1 MSQDVADVMAEK
13 LPLGK
18 EYECRKDAMQALRLA
33 VLESTGHA
41 VMVDKKAS
49 GKNRVVIRC
58 NSLFKLPAEQER
70 GRKQCVLYQLEG
82 FVCPQEAGETPHQH
96 ALRRL
101 AEAEAFAKTKGFC
114 VFKAVCLRC
123 KAKAIMDSDD
133 ESADGG
139 GAAIMDSDDESADGG
154 DAEDCGGAE
163 DATAGKDD
171 KYVWKWKIIGDGKNY
186 FPHDESCTSIGK
198 ATGPVLMGIMK
209 PKICLNRHMSGKQ
222 VAAAMTGVGSRI
234 SRANLPSKSAM
245 YRQQHKIKHEAL
257 KWYNLNWGRLE
268 TYAQQ
273 LREMN
278 ETWTVTLEKDAGNRF
293 EHLFVWLGSNMK
305 VLEHGL
311 DVYAMDSCHIKH
323 VIAKGM
329 QLHFLV
335 GVSGNNR
342 TTILAFSVDTTESG
356 GSYTFFGE
364 QCAASGITAL
374 FATQRNFPSL
384 PVLFSDGMKG
394 IEQALRTWGDAVH
407 HGLCGRH
414 LAGSTRAMLTRKGL
428 GTITDPQ
435 VFALCRAPTK
445 YAYRKQLNSIAQKN
459 KHAALILSKK
469 YLQFS
474 QFAMMAMKPKPVH
487 CQGRIT
493 SGLVEGTN
501 GVVVQMREED
511 PYTMV
516 HMLITYTAG
525 QFEKHQKESQKLK
538 DEGKVLTPYCS
549 KLLASQK
556 TLATTNQAYT
566 VQPIGS
572 SQYKVQDSMA
582 AARTSHR
589 VCIDKDNPSCNPCNF
604 FNQHRIPC
612 CHMLLTIA
620 LHDKELLSDRKEE
633 FFDNFFHPSFL
644 IKNLC
649 LGYEDGVFNIPDAP
663 MGPPLPKIISLM
675 DSEEREAPDEE
686 PMMLPP
692 VGFTPDDY
700 QSKKTRGR
708 PRTKRIRSS
717 GATGDDGARMR
728 KRSSGLRQG
737 RANAQAGRDVLADFV
752 F

>member
-123 KAKAIMDSDD
+123 KAK
-133 ESADGG
+133 
-139 GAAIMDSDDESADGG
+139 AIMDSDDESADGG

-414 LAGSTRAMLTRKGL
+414 LAGSTRAMLTRK
-428 GTITDPQ
+428 
-435 VFALCRAPTK
+435 A
-445 YAYRKQLNSIAQKN
+445 NS
-459 KHAALILSKK
+459 
-469 YLQFS
+469 
-474 QFAMMAMKPKPVH
+474 
-487 CQGRIT
+487 R
-493 SGLVEGTN
+493 
-501 GVVVQMREED
+501 
-511 PYTMV
+511 
-516 HMLITYTAG
+516 
-525 QFEKHQKESQKLK
+525 
-538 DEGKVLTPYCS
+538 
-549 KLLASQK
+549 
-556 TLATTNQAYT
+556 
-566 VQPIGS
+566 
-572 SQYKVQDSMA
+572 
-582 AARTSHR
+582 
-589 VCIDKDNPSCNPCNF
+589 
-604 FNQHRIPC
+604 
-612 CHMLLTIA
+612 
-620 LHDKELLSDRKEE
+620 
-633 FFDNFFHPSFL
+633 
-644 IKNLC
+644 
-649 LGYEDGVFNIPDAP
+649 
-663 MGPPLPKIISLM
+663 
-675 DSEEREAPDEE
+675 
-686 PMMLPP
+686 
-692 VGFTPDDY
+692 
-700 QSKKTRGR
+700 
-708 PRTKRIRSS
+708 
-717 GATGDDGARMR
+717 
-728 KRSSGLRQG
+728 
-737 RANAQAGRDVLADFV
+737 
-752 F
+752 